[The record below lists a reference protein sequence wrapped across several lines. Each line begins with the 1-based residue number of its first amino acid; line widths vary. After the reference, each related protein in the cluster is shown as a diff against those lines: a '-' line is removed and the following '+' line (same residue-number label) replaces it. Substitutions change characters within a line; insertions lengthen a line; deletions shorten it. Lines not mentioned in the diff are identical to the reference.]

1 MKNNSIILYLVFL
14 IFLPSLTW
22 GQTQAVT
29 ALSSPKGVYL
39 RLTPEVLA
47 SKVVGKSKYLIKR
60 RKLNEANSQT
70 IGQMQLAKTYKDLQ
84 NTVGSQ
90 EIQEFEKMKNF
101 TTSTQTMAYLNSS
114 PSYKDL
120 ALFAELKVE
129 FLQALG
135 FAFLDNSA
143 QKNELYRYSLY
154 EITDKKT
161 ETLIEEVG
169 VFYNPKN
176 FLLDEVSTQ
185 LSRISGSD
193 SSVAF
198 EWNVV
203 FSSIKD
209 NSLEQTKAAN
219 QLDEVFR
226 QMPIQA
232 TKILDNTTYDRI
244 KSIYIQNQ
252 KVLSVNQID
261 DFTTHFN
268 VFYRVNGNEKWNF
281 LEKQLASLDTS
292 GKKIIVAR
300 IAGKL
305 DDVVET
311 LLIPE
316 DYVYNT
322 GDTSKIARG
331 VVAHKGSVELIYGV
345 SATDSTNSII
355 LKWKKLSNKP
365 YYSGIEIAKSWGNEQ
380 TKVIQIVPITQDT
393 FIDTDVYPAGRMF
406 TYFVRPLFIDFQD
419 LEQDVP
425 ASAVMTCGKFSKPTP
440 PFNLKVKSEGAF
452 AKLTWEVADEKA
464 GHSYFIYR
472 GTSPQK
478 MIPIRS
484 AVKTQEYLD
493 TTSYLSARLT
503 YYYAIMA
510 TNVTQDTSD
519 FSPYM
524 SYTPIKKEEVQSPP
538 LLGHEIINNQAIL
551 TWSDVKINDDFIV
564 GYVLQRKK
572 RGELKYTTIHK
583 SLLTQANFT
592 DETFQRG
599 IDYLYKVASVTVK
612 GDTANFSS
620 EVSIKADIIKT
631 EVVSITNIKL
641 TNMSKTIK
649 ISWPSVELEAIKN
662 YKIYR
667 KLPTEEN
674 FKLIATLPN
683 GNFDFEDKNVKTDM
697 IYVYTVTALYKDNN
711 ESVIAEKKS
720 IYRENL
726 K

>member
-1 MKNNSIILYLVFL
+1 MKNNAVILYLAVLVFL
-14 IFLPSLTW
+14 PFLTW
-22 GQTQAVT
+22 GQTQTVT

-39 RLTPEVLA
+39 RLTPTALS
-47 SKVVGKSKYLIKR
+47 SKTVGKSKYIIKR
-60 RKLNEANSQT
+60 RKLNEANPQT
-70 IGQMQLAKTYKDLQ
+70 IGQMQLVKTYKDLQ

-90 EIQEFEKMKNF
+90 EIQEFEKMKKF
-101 TTSTQTMAYLNSS
+101 TTATQTMAYLNSS

-120 ALFAELKVE
+120 SLFAELKVE

-143 QKNELYRYSLY
+143 QKNELYRYYLY

-176 FLLDEVSTQ
+176 FLLDDISTQ
-185 LSRISGSD
+185 LRKVSGSD
-193 SSVAF
+193 SSVFF

-203 FSSIKD
+203 FPSIKN
-209 NSLEQTKAAN
+209 NSVEQTKASN
-219 QLDEVFR
+219 QLSDAFR
-226 QMPIQA
+226 QMSIQA
-232 TKILDNTTYDRI
+232 TKILDNSAYDKI
-244 KSIYIQNQ
+244 KAVYIENQ
-252 KVLSVNQID
+252 KVISVNPID
-261 DFTTHFN
+261 DFTTRFN
-268 VFYRVNGNEKWNF
+268 VFYRVNGNESWNF
-281 LEKQLASLDTS
+281 LEKKLATSDTS
-292 GKKIIVAR
+292 GKKIIIAR

-305 DDVVET
+305 DDLVET
-311 LLIPE
+311 ILIPE

-322 GDTSKIARG
+322 GDTSTIARG

-345 SATDSTNSII
+345 SASDSTNSII
-355 LKWKKLSNKP
+355 LKWKKLSDKP

-380 TKVIQIVPITQDT
+380 PQVIEILSASQDT
-393 FIDTDVYPAGRMF
+393 FTDTDVYPAGRMF

-452 AKLTWEVADEKA
+452 AKLTWEVADEQA

-519 FSPYM
+519 FSPYV

-538 LLGHEIINNQAIL
+538 LLGHEIINNEAIL
-551 TWSDVKINDDFIV
+551 SWSDVKMNDDFIV

-572 RGELKYTTIHK
+572 QGDLKFTTIHQK
-583 SLLTQANFT
+583 LLTQANFT
-592 DETFQRG
+592 DETFERG
-599 IDYLYKVASVTVK
+599 IDYLYKVASVTIK
-612 GDTANFSS
+612 GDTADFSS

-649 ISWPSVELEAIKN
+649 VSWPSVEFEGIKN

-683 GNFDFEDKNVKTDM
+683 GNFDFEDKNVTTDT

-720 IYRENL
+720 IYREIP